1 MIILDTN
8 LVSEPLKPKPAAIVL
23 EWLDRQAPET
33 LFITT
38 ITLAE
43 LQAGVE
49 VLPTGKRRTAL
60 QAATTDLVAAF
71 EGRILSFDQDSARAF
86 GRVVAG
92 KQAAGNP
99 IHFADGAIA
108 AMAAMRGFM
117 LATRNIRDY
126 EGTGIKLIDPW
137 HHSGGT
143 LTA

>member
-8 LVSEPLKPKPAAIVL
+8 LVSEPLKPKPAAAVL

-49 VLPTGKRRTAL
+49 VLPAGKRRTAL
-60 QAATTDLVAAF
+60 QAATTELVAEF
-71 EGRILSFDQDSARAF
+71 EGRVLSFDQDSAIAF
-86 GRVVAG
+86 GRVIAG
-92 KQAAGNP
+92 TQTAGNP
-99 IHFADGAIA
+99 IHFADAAIA
-108 AMAAMRGFM
+108 AIAAMRGFL

-126 EGTGIKLIDPW
+126 KGAGIELCDPR
-137 HHSGGT
+137 H
-143 LTA
+143 AA

>member
-8 LVSEPLKPKPAAIVL
+8 LVSEPLKPKPAAVVL

-60 QAATTDLVAAF
+60 QAVTTELVAGF
-71 EGRILSFDQDSARAF
+71 EGRVLSFDQDSARAF
-86 GRVVAG
+86 GRVIAG
-92 KQAAGNP
+92 TQAAGNP

-108 AMAAMRGFM
+108 AIAAMRGFM

-126 EGTGIKLIDPW
+126 KGAGIELIDPW
-137 HHSGGT
+137 H
-143 LTA
+143 AA